1 MLADHNMHIQGAKVL
16 QAAFRIWL
24 IASCFAASLLLPVR
38 HASAAD
44 ELVFGVY
51 PYLSSSQIVEHF
63 APLGDHLTQALG
75 KSVSLRSA
83 PDFERF
89 FERTKA
95 EEYDIIFT
103 APHMGRLAEKRDG
116 YLPLAQTGYAIVVVV
131 LTRKDSPFKK
141 PADLKGHTLATGAKL
156 SMSYQ
161 MVDRELDKH
170 GLAIG
175 RDVRFVNTASFS
187 NVLESLVRKEA
198 DAGATG
204 TLLWD
209 KAPAETHNV
218 LHEIWRSQAV
228 PGFLVLAHPR
238 VGATALQRLKE
249 SLLGFGKTPAGKT
262 YFEKTQQ
269 IDFRPIDAATMKRI
283 DPYTSVLEKQ

>member
-1 MLADHNMHIQGAKVL
+1 MFPAV
-16 QAAFRIWL
+16 FRIWL
-24 IASCFAASLLLPVR
+24 TASCFAACSVLPVR
-38 HASAAD
+38 FAAAAD

-51 PYLSSSQIVEHF
+51 PYLSSSQIVEQF
-63 APLGDHLTQALG
+63 APLGEHLAQALG
-75 KSVSLRSA
+75 RPVSLRSA

-89 FERTKA
+89 IERTRA

-116 YLPLAQTGYAIVVVV
+116 YLPVAQTGYGIVVVV
-131 LTRKDSPFKK
+131 LARKDGPIKK
-141 PADLKGHTLATGAKL
+141 LVDLKGHTLATGAKL

-161 MVDRELDKH
+161 MVDRELEKH
-170 GLAIG
+170 GLTIG

-187 NVLESLVRKEA
+187 NVLESLVRHEA

-209 KAPAETHNV
+209 KAPPEKHQV
-218 LHEIWRSQAV
+218 LHAIWRSQEV

-238 VGATALQRLKE
+238 IGAAAIQRLKQA
-249 SLLGFGKTPAGKT
+249 LLAFGNTPAGKT

-269 IDFRPIDAATMKRI
+269 LDFRPIDAAKLKRI
-283 DPYTSVLEKQ
+283 DPYTAVFDNP